1 VAGFVLHKIFAA
13 IPRETTLSSTTAA
26 LTKTHTTFPTTN
38 FITMKFLKTTLAF
51 SVLLF
56 APVSAQNKEADAMRD
71 LQLGL
76 QGIQEAAKN
85 PALLAQL
92 MQDLQVCVRGMCT
105 AFIWDS

>member
-1 VAGFVLHKIFAA
+1 MKYFKSI
-13 IPRETTLSSTTAA
+13 ITL
-26 LTKTHTTFPTTN
+26 
-38 FITMKFLKTTLAF
+38 

-56 APVSAQNKEADAMRD
+56 APAYAQDKEAEALRD

-92 MQDLQVCVRGMCT
+92 MQDLQVCSPT
-105 AFIWDS
+105 AKSNSRAAVSRLVSHFWKFHLES

>member
-1 VAGFVLHKIFAA
+1 
-13 IPRETTLSSTTAA
+13 
-26 LTKTHTTFPTTN
+26 
-38 FITMKFLKTTLAF
+38 MKFLKTTLAF

-56 APVSAQNKEADAMRD
+56 APVSAQNKEGDAMRD

-92 MQDLQVCVRGMCT
+92 MQDLQVRVRGMCT

>member
-1 VAGFVLHKIFAA
+1 MKFFATFAA
-13 IPRETTLSSTTAA
+13 V
-26 LTKTHTTFPTTN
+26 
-38 FITMKFLKTTLAF
+38 

-56 APVSAQNKEADAMRD
+56 TPAAAQEKEADAMRD

-92 MQDLQVCVRGMCT
+92 MQDLQVGARCYILAIRALLESFTDLLFPPSEPRNDGGGQE
-105 AFIWDS
+105 DDGQP